1 MKKHLLL
8 AAVIVLVIACQN
20 KPENKDAN
28 KIHSEQIEKTTPVDL
43 SKYPEPLQK
52 VFKAH
57 GGLDRWK
64 SMQTITFTLGEE
76 THTSD
81 LNSRDI
87 KVENPSYTLG
97 SMNGNV
103 WIAQDSTIMSPQRAK
118 FYHNLM
124 FYFYAMPFLLADDGI
139 VYGEAA
145 PLDKDRISYPAIKI
159 GYKQNVGDSPDD
171 EYILYYHPE
180 NYQMTWLA
188 YTVTY
193 GKNEK
198 SDDFN
203 YIKYEE
209 WQKVNDLLLPKSLD
223 WYKVENGLPTI
234 SRGNPR
240 IFEKVDVDQSPM
252 DATFYTMPDN
262 GELVE

>member
-1 MKKHLLL
+1 MKKLLFL
-8 AAVIVLVIACQN
+8 AASIVLFLGCQN
-20 KPENKDAN
+20 K
-28 KIHSEQIEKTTPVDL
+28 SEKPDL
-43 SKYPEPLQK
+43 SKTAEVAIKPVSIDFSQYPEPLQK
-52 VFKAH
+52 VFEAH

-64 SMQTITFTLGEE
+64 SMQTITFTMGTE

-87 KVENPSYTLG
+87 KVENPDYTLG
-97 SMNGNV
+97 SENGNI
-103 WIAQDSTIMSPQRAK
+103 WIVRDSPIMSPQRAK

-139 VYGEAA
+139 IYSEAD
-145 PLDKDRISYPAIKI
+145 PLNKDGISYPAIKI
-159 GYKQNVGDSPDD
+159 GYEQNVGDSPDD

-180 NYQMTWLA
+180 TYQMTWLA
-188 YTVTY
+188 YTVTF

-198 SDDFN
+198 SDDFH
-203 YIKYEE
+203 YIKYDN
-209 WQKVNDLLLPKSLD
+209 WQKVNGLLLPKTLD
-223 WYKVENGLPTI
+223 WYNVENGLPTT

-240 IFEKVDVDQSPM
+240 IFDKVDVDQSPM
-252 DATFYTMPDN
+252 DDEFYAIPEN